1 MTTRLLMAVLMV
13 TMLGAAAAREP
24 YRPDDDE
31 QVLLRLNDREDPEV
45 SEVWAARKAMRDAPG
60 ELSPALDFARRAIE
74 AGRQRADPR
83 FMSYAEA
90 AIAPWNDAD
99 PPLEVRVIRA
109 TLAQHRHDFEA
120 ALADLDAVLAEAPRH
135 AQARL
140 TRSVIRRVQGD
151 PQAALR
157 DCAALVGVAS
167 PLVASTCVADS
178 ASLGRQPDAALT
190 LLQTAIDRA
199 TQAPLAERRWAF
211 TVRAEIAERL
221 GRDDTERCFRE
232 ALNLGSAERPDP
244 YLFYAYV
251 DFLLEMQRPDEARAL
266 LLPHAALD
274 GALLRLAI
282 AETRL
287 LPGQP
292 GLKPALEARKNLIET
307 RFDMSR
313 RRGDTPHQRELARY
327 LLEVEAD
334 PVAALPVALNNW
346 AQQRE
351 PADAL
356 LVLKAAAGAGRRE
369 AARPVK
375 DWLRDTG
382 VQDQRITRHLAT
394 P

>member
-1 MTTRLLMAVLMV
+1 MAVLMV

-24 YRPDDDE
+24 YRPVDDE
-31 QVLLRLNDREDPEV
+31 QVLLRLNDRQDPEV

-74 AGRQRADPR
+74 AGRQRAEPR

-120 ALADLDAVLAEAPRH
+120 ALDDLDAVLAEAPRH

-190 LLQTAIDRA
+190 LLQTAIERA

-232 ALNLGSAERPDP
+232 P
-244 YLFYAYV
+244 
-251 DFLLEMQRPDEARAL
+251 
-266 LLPHAALD
+266 
-274 GALLRLAI
+274 
-282 AETRL
+282 
-287 LPGQP
+287 
-292 GLKPALEARKNLIET
+292 
-307 RFDMSR
+307 
-313 RRGDTPHQRELARY
+313 
-327 LLEVEAD
+327 
-334 PVAALPVALNNW
+334 
-346 AQQRE
+346 
-351 PADAL
+351 
-356 LVLKAAAGAGRRE
+356 
-369 AARPVK
+369 
-375 DWLRDTG
+375 
-382 VQDQRITRHLAT
+382 
-394 P
+394 